1 MIMET
6 NEIQADNIGIA
17 VKAINVFS
25 MAAKG
30 VIDAL
35 YEVVKNRGGEVK
47 VNQFIQMNFGD
58 VKSTVQRILIK
69 DDFLCVEHEGMFGKP
84 IQTCIV
90 SFEYDFLTLCS
101 LLTYAATS

>member
-6 NEIQADNIGIA
+6 NEIQADNIEIA

-35 YEVVKNRGGEVK
+35 YEVVKKRGGEVK

-58 VKSTVQRILIK
+58 VKSTVKRILIK
-69 DDFLCVEHEGMFGKP
+69 DGFLCVEHVGMFGNSV
-84 IQTCIV
+84 V
-90 SFEYDFLTLCS
+90 SDIMQFEYEYLTLCS
-101 LLTYAATS
+101 LLTYTATN